1 MTTFKKLDEQ
11 IIELADTIAREM
23 RKVLELA
30 KTKADKTET
39 ETALGTKAD
48 KSTTATKTQLQEVSA
63 DVLLKADKSYVDTQ
77 LASKV
82 DQLYVGNAIAGK
94 ADTTTMTTE
103 LAKKANAADVSTAL
117 SEMGAEKVG
126 YTVQTAITDTQR
138 ENARTNIGWASAF
151 SSSFATAITAWVTA
165 SFAAA
170 VDAYLIPILKQLCL
184 DNGAT
189 QAEIDALENE
199 SDS

>member
-1 MTTFKKLDEQ
+1 MPTLSIGKVRYVWKGTWSATASYDILDRVQDSDGFIYESIKAVPAGTVLTNTSYWIKLSVQ
-11 IIELADTIAREM
+11 GPRG
-23 RKVLELA
+23 
-30 KTKADKTET
+30 DKGET
-39 ETALGTKAD
+39 
-48 KSTTATKTQLQEVSA
+48 
-63 DVLLKADKSYVDTQ
+63 
-77 LASKV
+77 
-82 DQLYVGNAIAGK
+82 GNDGPKGDPGEAP
-94 ADTTTMTTE
+94 
-103 LAKKANAADVSTAL
+103 
-117 SEMGAEKVG
+117 
-126 YTVQTAITDTQR
+126 TAILYTEQNNLTDAQR
-138 ENARTNIGWASAF
+138 AQARTNIGWASAF